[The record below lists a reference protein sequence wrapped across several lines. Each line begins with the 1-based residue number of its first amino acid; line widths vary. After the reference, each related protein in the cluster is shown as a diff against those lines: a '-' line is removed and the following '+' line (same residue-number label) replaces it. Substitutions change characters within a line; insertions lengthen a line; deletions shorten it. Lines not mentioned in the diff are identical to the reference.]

1 MVQLMADSKH
11 EFTNVT
17 TLRGEAIG
25 EPGKRTFRIVV
36 DSGSSSAV
44 MWLEKEQLF
53 QIALAIQQLVAT
65 LRGEQSASGPPPV
78 EREASGLTRLD
89 FQVSK
94 LVLGHDGGRGL
105 FIIDA
110 FDPEDAEGQ
119 SSTCRVWATVEQ
131 AKKFAEESI
140 QACAAGR
147 PQCPLCGGP
156 MDSDG
161 HLCPRV
167 NGRVKATN
175 L

>member
-1 MVQLMADSKH
+1 MADSKN
-11 EFTNVT
+11 EFTAVT
-17 TLRGEAIG
+17 TRRGEALG

-53 QIALAIQQLVAT
+53 QIALAIQQLLAT
-65 LRGEQSASGPPPV
+65 LRGGRNATGKPPV
-78 EREASGLTRLD
+78 EREAPPLTRLD

-94 LVLGHDGGRGL
+94 LVLGHDGGREL

-119 SSTCRVWATVEQ
+119 SSTCRVWATRDQ
-131 AKKFAEESI
+131 AKEFADESFRV
-140 QACAAGR
+140 CASGR
-147 PQCPLCGGP
+147 PLCPLCGGP
-156 MDSDG
+156 VDSDS

>member
-1 MVQLMADSKH
+1 MADSKH

-25 EPGKRTFRIVV
+25 EPGKRAFRIVV

-65 LRGEQSASGPPPV
+65 LRGEQSASGTPPV

-94 LVLGHDGGRGL
+94 LVLGHDGGREL

-131 AKKFAEESI
+131 AKKFAEDSI
-140 QACAAGR
+140 QVCAAGR